1 MFCDIHRQEVKF
13 GHLTML
19 NNNMLWLVVLFNY
32 CLRLLIRRRRLKVKF
47 RFIMLFNNLFLVI
60 SRLGLKML
68 LRFLMV

>member
-1 MFCDIHRQEVKF
+1 
-13 GHLTML
+13 ML

-47 RFIMLFNNLFLVI
+47 RLMVLLNNLFLVI
-60 SRLGLKML
+60 SRFGLKML